1 MARPNSDL
9 LRGTLDM
16 LVLQILS
23 EAPCHGYAI
32 GQQIQHLTD
41 NQLQIEQGSLYPA
54 LYRLERHGWVKSKWQ
69 KNSASNRRAK
79 FYQLTRKGR
88 EHLEADIVNWQ
99 RFVDSVAQVVP
110 DSQRP

>member
-1 MARPNSDL
+1 MTRPNSDL

-23 EAPCHGYAI
+23 EARCHGYAI
-32 GQQIQHLTD
+32 GQKIQHLTD
-41 NQLQIEQGSLYPA
+41 DRLRIEQGSLYPA

-88 EHLEADIVNWQ
+88 ERLEADIENWV
-99 RFVDSVAQVVP
+99 RFVDSVAHVVP
-110 DSQRP
+110 GS